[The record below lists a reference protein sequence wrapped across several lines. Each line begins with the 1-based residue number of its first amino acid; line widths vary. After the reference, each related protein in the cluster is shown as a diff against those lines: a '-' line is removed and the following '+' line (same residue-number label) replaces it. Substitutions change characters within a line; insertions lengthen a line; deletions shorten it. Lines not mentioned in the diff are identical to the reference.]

1 MAIRFAFLAVTG
13 KERLRRAIV
22 AVVAML
28 IGGLWCESSRAQTG
42 SAQPPPSVRTE
53 LHRRHRFEIPV
64 DTTGIAEGAADK
76 EIRLYSSA
84 DRARTWQ
91 RAGTASTR
99 ARAFGVN
106 VGGDG
111 EYLFAVVLV
120 PTSQRDAANAQY
132 RPSYRAIVD
141 TQSPKLELQARR
153 TPTGA
158 IVAQWRVTDRHLDR
172 ESFQLTAGSPGDMRP
187 VAIDPPRGNS
197 DPTTLAG
204 STTWWPEAG
213 ATTVSVRAQVSDRL
227 GNPASMSAEV
237 SIPADGGPPR
247 SEHADAPPPERFGP
261 PPSDA
266 PPTIVADASR
276 STAREASLPR
286 DPRNPGADENPL
298 LPGNLAPPA
307 ALDPGR
313 REPVGGPQAWDEAT
327 SGQTLPRRT
336 EQGPTFRPGSPRLD
350 RPSKATNEELPSP
363 SKISPAV
370 TGPRDGA
377 ELGRREPPAGTLVET
392 IPPPSNH
399 QNVSERREARE
410 AVLPP
415 AEQRD
420 RSERAMPPGER
431 ARVLGSR
438 RVSLEYDV
446 ASVGPSGIAEVE
458 LYATTDGG
466 RTWQSLGID
475 ADNRS
480 PFVATLAGEGLYGF
494 RLVVR
499 NNNRIGGRAPTAG
512 DLPEMWIVV
521 DETKPVAAI
530 TAADI
535 RAADGGRELVIH
547 YEAAD
552 ARLAARPI
560 SLYYAEKPTGP
571 WQTIGVGLPN
581 NGSHAWPLD
590 RRLADRVYLRLEV
603 HDEGGNVGA
612 FETANAI
619 VLDESEP
626 VGRIRSVD
634 TPRGASVQERWPR
647 YR

>member
-1 MAIRFAFLAVTG
+1 MAIRFAFPSATGAARLLRATLVAILACAAWG
-13 KERLRRAIV
+13 DA
-22 AVVAML
+22 
-28 IGGLWCESSRAQTG
+28 SRAQTG
-42 SAQPPPSVRTE
+42 TAQPPQSLRTE
-53 LHRRHRFEIPV
+53 FHRRHRFEIPV
-64 DTTGIAEGAADK
+64 ATTGLDAGGGDK

-84 DRARTWQ
+84 DRGRTWQ
-91 RAGTASTR
+91 RAGTASTK
-99 ARAFGVN
+99 ARAFAVN

-120 PTSQRDAANAQY
+120 PTSQRDLPNAQY

-158 IVAQWRVTDRHLDR
+158 IVAQWRVTDAHLDR
-172 ESFQLTAGSPGDMRP
+172 ESFQLTAGAPGDMRP
-187 VAIDPPRGNS
+187 VAIDAVAGSS
-197 DPTTLAG
+197 DPNALAG

-213 ATTVSVRAQVSDRL
+213 AATVSVRAQVSDRL
-227 GNPASMSAEV
+227 GNPASISAEV
-237 SIPADGGPPR
+237 SIPADGGPPPR
-247 SEHADAPPPERFGP
+247 DYAAAPPSGRYAP

-266 PPTIVADASR
+266 PPTSVADAPR
-276 STAREASLPR
+276 SVTREASLPR
-286 DPRNPGADENPL
+286 DERRAETERNP
-298 LPGNLAPPA
+298 LPPGDLSRPA
-307 ALDPGR
+307 ALDPHR
-313 REPVGGPQAWDEAT
+313 RDDAGGPQAWDEAF

-336 EQGPTFRPGSPRLD
+336 EPGPTLRPSNPRLD
-350 RPSKATNEELPSP
+350 RPSNAANEELPSP
-363 SKISPAV
+363 STISPAV
-370 TGPRDGA
+370 TGPRGGL
-377 ELGRREPPAGTLVET
+377 ESGHRNSPVGPLVET

-399 QNVSERREARE
+399 RNVSERREVSDE
-410 AVLPP
+410 AQRPT
-415 AEQRD
+415 EQF
-420 RSERAMPPGER
+420 ERGANPMPPGER
-431 ARVLGSR
+431 PRVLGSR

-499 NNNRIGGRAPTAG
+499 NNNRIGGRAPASG
-512 DLPEMWIVV
+512 DLPEMWVVV

-530 TAADI
+530 TSAEV
-535 RAADGGRELVIH
+535 RATDGGRELVIR

-581 NGSHAWPLD
+581 SGSHAWPLD

-603 HDEGGNVGA
+603 HDEGGNACA